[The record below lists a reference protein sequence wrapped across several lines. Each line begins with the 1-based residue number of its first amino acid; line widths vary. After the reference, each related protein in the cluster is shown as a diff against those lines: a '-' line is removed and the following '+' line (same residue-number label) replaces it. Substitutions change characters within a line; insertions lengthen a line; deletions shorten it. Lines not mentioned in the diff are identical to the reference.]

1 MSSSIREQVPETLCG
16 LIYRAA
22 GERMLE
28 KAVFSRCH
36 DRSVVRRTL
45 TLRQVRGEV
54 VLQLETLRTAQVAEV
69 KGKDKPVQAS
79 QENLPLTG
87 DVRERLM
94 TLIGASDQVNLF
106 TTAGSCEYRRS
117 RGGQE
122 ILLGAAPL
130 LDALNGQ
137 APGEPKRLI
146 VGGNDRKKNHILS
159 GAEPFLI
166 RLGISDGQGRVHD
179 KKQPKFR
186 QINHFLE
193 LIRDAESCLPED
205 GPLGICDLC
214 CGKSYL
220 SFAVYHYFTAIRHR
234 QVRMVGVDMKAE
246 VMDDCNAIARELGMD
261 GLSFVCA
268 DVSLYE
274 FGGAKDCPDM
284 VISLHACDTAT
295 DRVLDRAISW
305 GARLILSTPCCHHEM
320 MRRLDCP
327 ALDFIAGHSM
337 LKQKLCDAATDALRL
352 KRLEAAGYEV
362 AALEL
367 IDPEETPKNV
377 MLRGIRRYDPASAR
391 CRKAAE
397 AYAAAERF
405 LLGGGAP
412 CSKD

>member
-45 TLRQVRGEV
+45 TLRRVRGEV

-94 TLIGASDQVNLF
+94 TLIGESDQVNLF
-106 TTAGSCEYRRS
+106 TTAGSCECRRS

-137 APGEPKRLI
+137 ASGEPKRLVI
-146 VGGNDRKKNHILS
+146 GGNDRKKNHILS

-186 QINHFLE
+186 QINRFLE
-193 LIRDAESCLPED
+193 LIRDAESCLPEN
-205 GPLGICDLC
+205 GSLGICDLC

-274 FGGAKDCPDM
+274 FGSPEDCPDM

-295 DRVLDRAISW
+295 DRVLDRAIAW

-391 CRKAAE
+391 CREAAE

>member
-45 TLRQVRGEV
+45 TLRRVRGKV

-94 TLIGASDQVNLF
+94 TLIGESDQVNLF
-106 TTAGSCEYRRS
+106 TTAGSCECRRS

-137 APGEPKRLI
+137 ASGEPKRLVI
-146 VGGNDRKKNHILS
+146 GGNDRKKNHILS

-186 QINHFLE
+186 QINRFLE
-193 LIRDAESCLPED
+193 LIRDAESCLPEN
-205 GPLGICDLC
+205 GSLGICDLC

-274 FGGAKDCPDM
+274 FGSPEDCPDM

-320 MRRLDCP
+320 MRRLD
-327 ALDFIAGHSM
+327 
-337 LKQKLCDAATDALRL
+337 
-352 KRLEAAGYEV
+352 
-362 AALEL
+362 
-367 IDPEETPKNV
+367 
-377 MLRGIRRYDPASAR
+377 
-391 CRKAAE
+391 
-397 AYAAAERF
+397 
-405 LLGGGAP
+405 
-412 CSKD
+412 